1 MSDSKP
7 IASQADRTRR
17 PPRFLGQYIIKQRFQ
32 MKFSLIVF
40 TFLSVA
46 VFAIWLE
53 GHLALKSM
61 QNSGM
66 INDLETLA
74 QLKSVNTVIGNTS
87 ILMVA
92 VVFGLSLFFSHF
104 VAGPIYRFEKT
115 LEEMKLGNLSM
126 QVKLRKHD
134 ELKDMA
140 DLFNQALASLRNKVR
155 KERETLDAA
164 LTKAS
169 KISETLRSKGHA
181 AEADELDKLIHQIKN
196 TPPQITI

>member
-1 MSDSKP
+1 
-7 IASQADRTRR
+7 
-17 PPRFLGQYIIKQRFQ
+17 
-32 MKFSLIVF
+32 
-40 TFLSVA
+40 

-53 GHLALKSM
+53 GHLALESM
-61 QNSGM
+61 QRSGM
-66 INDLETLA
+66 INDLETIA

-92 VVFGLSLFFSHF
+92 IVFGLSLFFSHF

-155 KERETLDAA
+155 KERETLDNS
-164 LTKAS
+164 LTKAA
-169 KISETLRSKGHA
+169 KISETLRQKGHT
-181 AEADELDKLIHQIKN
+181 AEADELDKLLHLIKN

>member
-1 MSDSKP
+1 MSDPKP

-40 TFLSVA
+40 AFLSVA

-53 GHLALKSM
+53 GHLALESM
-61 QNSGM
+61 QRSGM
-66 INDLETLA
+66 INDLETIA

-92 VVFGLSLFFSHF
+92 IVFGLSLFFSHF

-115 LEEMKLGNLSM
+115 LEEMKLFI
-126 QVKLRKHD
+126 KAFD
-134 ELKDMA
+134 EVIA
-140 DLFNQALASLRNKVR
+140 
-155 KERETLDAA
+155 
-164 LTKAS
+164 
-169 KISETLRSKGHA
+169 
-181 AEADELDKLIHQIKN
+181 
-196 TPPQITI
+196 

>member
-1 MSDSKP
+1 MSDPKP

-40 TFLSVA
+40 AFLSVA

-53 GHLALKSM
+53 GHLALESM
-61 QNSGM
+61 QRSGM
-66 INDLETLA
+66 INDLETIA

-92 VVFGLSLFFSHF
+92 IVFGLSLFFSHF

-155 KERETLDAA
+155 KERETLDNS
-164 LTKAS
+164 LTKAA
-169 KISETLRSKGHA
+169 KISETLRQKGHT
-181 AEADELDKLIHQIKN
+181 AEADELDKLLHLIKN